1 MKSSTFSP
9 SSSFPTLRQQW
20 KNNTGGECY
29 FPTGKKEGDSVQAG
43 QSQEAA
49 PPLKIQVRR
58 REENPMQ
65 MRPHFPSSSLLQAC
79 FLSSRPLFLPPPIS
93 LILRFFMHSV
103 P

>member
-9 SSSFPTLRQQW
+9 SPSFPTLRQQW
-20 KNNTGGECY
+20 KNNTGGGVL
-29 FPTGKKEGDSVQAG
+29 FSHRKEGDAVQAG
-43 QSQEAA
+43 HSQEAA